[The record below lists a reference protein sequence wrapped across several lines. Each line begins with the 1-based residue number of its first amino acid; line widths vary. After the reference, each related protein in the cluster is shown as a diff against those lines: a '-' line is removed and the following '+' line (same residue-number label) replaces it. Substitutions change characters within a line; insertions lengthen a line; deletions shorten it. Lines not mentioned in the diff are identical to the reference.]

1 MSGKANETTENEK
14 LPGTD
19 GVPADFYKVFWKDIA
34 KYYVRAMN
42 CAYKFKKSVSNATDF
57 FFIPQF
63 FTGLCLFFF
72 FLLCTLIMF
81 NLEYILFLFLSI
93 FSTSMS

>member
-34 KYYVRAMN
+34 KYYVRAMK
-42 CAYKFKKSVSNATDF
+42 CVYKF
-57 FFIPQF
+57 
-63 FTGLCLFFF
+63 
-72 FLLCTLIMF
+72 
-81 NLEYILFLFLSI
+81 
-93 FSTSMS
+93 